1 MDNYIRL
8 HICNKKYHENI
19 LKYIK
24 NNNIYNNNTYYYL
37 LYTNEGL
44 LRYDN
49 KSKNIK
55 KLKIKEYEIPTE
67 LILKNN
73 ENKNIKIE
81 CVKYNM
87 GENIYNIADMCYE
100 VKIDEKIYF
109 INQYINYIQ
118 EIEYFDNKI
127 ITTKNYFTLKNENLT
142 NNIDYL
148 YNLLE

>member
-1 MDNYIRL
+1 MDNYIRV
-8 HICNKKYHENI
+8 HICNKKYDENI
-19 LKYIK
+19 LKHIK
-24 NNNIYNNNTYYYL
+24 NNNIYNNNSYYFL

-55 KLKIKEYEIPTE
+55 KVTIKEYEIPKE
-67 LILKNN
+67 LIIKTN
-73 ENKNIKIE
+73 ENIKFE

-87 GENIYNIADMCYE
+87 GENIYNIADICYE

-118 EIEYFDNKI
+118 EIEYYDNKI
-127 ITTKNYFTLKNENLT
+127 ISIKNYFTLKNENLN
-142 NNIDYL
+142 NNIEYL